1 MAVGVTEGEKG
12 KRNGKLKI
20 KLRWRGHEKV
30 IVKEVFSHDTM
41 NA

>member
-1 MAVGVTEGEKG
+1 MGVTEREKG
-12 KRNGKLKI
+12 KRNEKFKI
-20 KLRWRGHEKV
+20 KLRWRGQEKV